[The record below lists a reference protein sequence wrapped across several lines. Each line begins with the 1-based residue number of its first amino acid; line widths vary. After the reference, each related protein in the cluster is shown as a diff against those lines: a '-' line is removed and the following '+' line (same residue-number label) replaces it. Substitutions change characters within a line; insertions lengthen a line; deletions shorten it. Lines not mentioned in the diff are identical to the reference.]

1 MILRPQ
7 SLVLWLALIMA
18 PGAPA
23 GAAPEAKDPTGQ
35 PAGSGAAPSTNE
47 PVASATAKVANET
60 AATVAPNPAKP
71 AVPKPRPRLSPQLT
85 VELTTQLP
93 VWSPPPAEKA
103 EKTPPPPPDPD
114 VVQMAPV
121 IVRDNRL
128 PRIDEKEWLTPK
140 ALDDLLVKEYL
151 TPFDREFLNRFT
163 LPLFGISKEA
173 RARMMY
179 EEDKRLRDLQWMN
192 DQIDQMKKIDAEAA
206 KELTKV
212 RNDTFTRDQPP

>member
-1 MILRPQ
+1 MIVRLHNVVPCFA
-7 SLVLWLALIMA
+7 LILAL
-18 PGAPA
+18 GAPA
-23 GAAPEAKDPTGQ
+23 GAEPPTKEATGQ
-35 PAGSGAAPSTNE
+35 PAAPGVTPPTSD
-47 PVASATAKVANET
+47 PVAPTADKVANEP
-60 AATVAPNPAKP
+60 AATVVPNPAKP
-71 AVPKPRPRLSPQLT
+71 AMPKPRPRLSPQLT
-85 VELTTQLP
+85 AELSIQMP
-93 VWSPPPAEKA
+93 VWSPPPPEKA
-103 EKTPPPPPDPD
+103 EKAPPPPPDPD

-121 IVRDNRL
+121 IVKDNRL

-173 RARMMY
+173 RAHMMY
-179 EEDKRLRDLQWMN
+179 EEDKRLQDLQWMN

-212 RNDTFTRDQPP
+212 RNDTFTRDQQP

>member
-1 MILRPQ
+1 
-7 SLVLWLALIMA
+7 V
-18 PGAPA
+18 
-23 GAAPEAKDPTGQ
+23 KDPAGQ
-35 PAGSGAAPSTNE
+35 PAAPDAAPSTNE
-47 PVASATAKVANET
+47 PVAPAATKVTNET
-60 AATVAPNPAKP
+60 AATVVPTPAKP
-71 AVPKPRPRLSPQLT
+71 AAPKPRPRLSPQLT
-85 VELTTQLP
+85 SELSTQLP

-103 EKTPPPPPDPD
+103 EKAPPPPDPD

-140 ALDDLLVKEYL
+140 ALDAMLVKEYL
-151 TPFDREFLNRFT
+151 SDFDREFLNRFT

-192 DQIDQMKKIDAEAA
+192 DQIDQMKKLDAEAA

>member
-1 MILRPQ
+1 MILRPH
-7 SLVLWLALIMA
+7 SVLLWFALIIA

-23 GAAPEAKDPTGQ
+23 GAEPGAKDPTGQ
-35 PAGSGAAPSTNE
+35 PAGSGAAPSTTE
-47 PVASATAKVANET
+47 TVAPAATKVTNET
-60 AATVAPNPAKP
+60 AATVVPNPAKP
-71 AVPKPRPRLSPQLT
+71 AAPKPRPRLSTQLT
-85 VELTTQLP
+85 SELSTQLP

-103 EKTPPPPPDPD
+103 EKAPPPPPDPD

>member
-1 MILRPQ
+1 MILRPH
-7 SLVLWLALIMA
+7 SVVLWFALIMA
-18 PGAPA
+18 LGAPA
-23 GAAPEAKDPTGQ
+23 GAAPETKDTTGQ
-35 PAGSGAAPSTNE
+35 PADSGATMSTNE
-47 PVASATAKVANET
+47 PVAPAASKVTNET
-60 AATVAPNPAKP
+60 AAIVVPNPAKP
-71 AVPKPRPRLSPQLT
+71 AALKPRPRLSPQLT
-85 VELTTQLP
+85 TELSTQMP

-103 EKTPPPPPDPD
+103 DQAPPPPPDPD

-121 IVRDNRL
+121 IVKDNRL

-140 ALDDLLVKEYL
+140 ALDAMLVKEYL
-151 TPFDREFLNRFT
+151 TPFDREFLNRYT

-192 DQIDQMKKIDAEAA
+192 DQIDQMKKLDPEAA

-212 RNDTFTRDQPP
+212 RNDTFTRDPP

>member
-1 MILRPQ
+1 M
-7 SLVLWLALIMA
+7 
-18 PGAPA
+18 
-23 GAAPEAKDPTGQ
+23 
-35 PAGSGAAPSTNE
+35 
-47 PVASATAKVANET
+47 
-60 AATVAPNPAKP
+60 
-71 AVPKPRPRLSPQLT
+71 PKPRPRLSPQLT
-85 VELTTQLP
+85 AELSIQMP
-93 VWSPPPAEKA
+93 VWSPPPPEKA
-103 EKTPPPPPDPD
+103 EKAPPPPPDPH

-121 IVRDNRL
+121 IVKDNRL

-179 EEDKRLRDLQWMN
+179 EEDKRLQDLQWMN

-212 RNDTFTRDQPP
+212 RNDTFTRDQQP